1 MSFEHKDLAPASNFE
16 VDPRHVTY
24 QGQQGYTRFLN
35 SVRISLTG
43 LALLSGITILG
54 TSANAL
60 MVYNN
65 THVSSDFNLPLW
77 PDEFD
82 LRPTVALVVGSSVVV
97 LANLVSIL
105 FSKVKVVR
113 SVYHNRRSNFDFR
126 AHTLTWAPFL
136 QLHNQ
141 TLVHTSITFIA
152 PFVGFAAALV
162 GIAFFYAV
170 NASTTVDTLQ
180 SWSCQWSYVNMRIEP
195 YFGTL
200 CKQSQTALY
209 LSVILVPVEFITLV
223 AAGVQM
229 GLERKARAFV
239 PARKPSLSPA
249 LS

>member
-1 MSFEHKDLAPASNFE
+1 MSFEHKGPASASDFE
-16 VDPRHVTY
+16 VDPRDLTY
-24 QGQQGYTRFLN
+24 QRQQGIIRFLN
-35 SVRISLTG
+35 TVRIGLTG
-43 LALLSGITILG
+43 LALVSGITILG

-65 THVSSDFNLPLW
+65 THVSSEFNLPLW

-82 LRPTVALVVGSSVVV
+82 LRPAVALVVGSSIVI
-97 LANLVSIL
+97 LANLASLV
-105 FSKVKVVR
+105 FSKVKV
-113 SVYHNRRSNFDFR
+113 
-126 AHTLTWAPFL
+126 
-136 QLHNQ
+136 LHNQ
-141 TLVHTSITFIA
+141 TIAHTSMTFIV
-152 PFVGFAAALV
+152 PFIGLAAALIS
-162 GIAFFYAV
+162 IAFFYAI

-180 SWSCQWSYVNMRIEP
+180 SWSCQWSYINMRLEP

-239 PARKPSLSPA
+239 PARKPSFSPA

>member
-1 MSFEHKDLAPASNFE
+1 MSFEQKDLAPASNFE
-16 VDPRHVTY
+16 VDPRHITY

-35 SVRISLTG
+35 SVRIGLTG

-105 FSKVKVVR
+105 SSKVKV
-113 SVYHNRRSNFDFR
+113 
-126 AHTLTWAPFL
+126 
-136 QLHNQ
+136 LHNQ

-170 NASTTVDTLQ
+170 NTSTTVDTLQ
-180 SWSCQWSYVNMRIEP
+180 SWSCRWSYVNMRIEP

-209 LSVILVPVEFITLV
+209 LSVILVPAEFITLV

-229 GLERKARAFV
+229 GLERKTRAFV